1 MAGAHDFASS
11 PPARRVQMRV
21 LFVHQ
26 DYPAQFGHVARRLVS
41 DLGWRCDFVSQ
52 LPAGEDGGVRLI
64 QYRPAGGATAATHH
78 CSRTFE
84 NAVWHAHA
92 VYEACARRLGDAPDL
107 VVGHSGLGSTFF
119 LRELFDCPV
128 VNYFEYFY
136 HARASD
142 LDFRPEFPP
151 APSDRLRAR
160 ARNAVFLLDLDN
172 CDAGYC
178 PTEWQ
183 RGRFPAEYRPKLEVI
198 FDGIDTRLWRR
209 RPGVPR
215 RIGDRV
221 IAPGTRVVTYVARG
235 LEAMRGFDIFMRVA
249 RRVYEA
255 HPDVLF
261 VVVGGDQIYYGPD
274 RRFIQAESFRAHV
287 LANGDYDPARFCFT
301 GQIAPERLSELLSL
315 SDLHVYLSVPFVP
328 SWSLFDALACECV
341 VLASDTAPVR
351 EVIRHGET
359 GLLAD
364 FYDVDGLARQALE
377 VLRDPPAFR
386 PLARAGAALIDER
399 YSLDRTLPRLAEFF
413 RRVRAAGAGPAR
425 RD

>member
-1 MAGAHDFASS
+1 
-11 PPARRVQMRV
+11 MRV

-26 DYPAQFGHVARRLVS
+26 AYPAQFGHVARRLVS
-41 DLGWRCDFVSQ
+41 DLGWHCDFVSQ

-64 QYRPAGGATAATHH
+64 QYRPAGGATDATHY

-92 VYEACARRLGDAPDL
+92 VYEACARELRDAPDL

-119 LRELFDCPV
+119 LRELFDCAI

-136 HARASD
+136 HTRASD
-142 LDFRPEFPP
+142 IDFRPEFPV
-151 APSDRLRAR
+151 ATEDYLRAR

-183 RGRFPAEYRPKLEVI
+183 RTRFPAEYQTKLEVI
-198 FDGIDTRLWRR
+198 FDGVDTRLWRR
-209 RPGVPR
+209 RTNVPR
-215 RIGDRV
+215 RIGGRE
-221 IAPGTRVVTYVARG
+221 IAAGTRVVTYCARG

-249 RRVYEA
+249 RRVYETY
-255 HPDVLF
+255 PDVLF
-261 VVVGGDQIYYGPD
+261 VVVGGDQIHYGPD
-274 RRFIQAESFRAHV
+274 RRFIQTASFREHV
-287 LANGDYDPARFCFT
+287 LANGDYDLTRFCFT

-341 VLASDTAPVR
+341 VLAADPAPVR
-351 EVIRHGET
+351 EVISHGET

-364 FYDVDGLARQALE
+364 FYDVDGLARQALA

-386 PLARAGAALIDER
+386 PLARAGARLVRER

-413 RRVRAAGAGPAR
+413 QRAAR
-425 RD
+425 RR

>member
-1 MAGAHDFASS
+1 
-11 PPARRVQMRV
+11 MRV

-41 DLGWRCDFVSQ
+41 DLGWHCDFVSQ
-52 LPAGEDGGVRLI
+52 LPPGEDGGVRLI
-64 QYRPAGGATAATHH
+64 QYQPAGGATAATHY

-92 VYEACARRLGDAPDL
+92 VYEACARELRDAPDL

-119 LRELFDCPV
+119 LRELYDCPV

-136 HARASD
+136 HTRDSD

-151 APSDRLRAR
+151 APEDYLRAR

-183 RGRFPAEYRPKLEVI
+183 RGRFPAEYRTKLEVI
-198 FDGIDTRLWRR
+198 FDGVDTRLWRR
-209 RPGVPR
+209 RPNVPR
-215 RIGDRV
+215 RIGERT
-221 IAPGTRVVTYVARG
+221 IAPETRVVTYVARG

-249 RRVYEA
+249 RRIYEA

-287 LANGDYDPARFCFT
+287 LEGGDYDLARFCFM
-301 GQIAPERLSELLSL
+301 GQIAPERLCELLSL
-315 SDLHVYLSVPFVP
+315 SDLHIYLSVPFVL

-341 VLASDTAPVR
+341 VLAADTPPVR

-364 FYDVDGLARQALE
+364 FYDVDNLARQALAA
-377 VLRDPPAFR
+377 LRDPPAFR
-386 PLARAGAALIDER
+386 PLAQAGAALVHER

-413 RRVRAAGAGPAR
+413 RRVCGLKPREPLESI
-425 RD
+425 